1 MAQRRQRNK
10 KTERSAAFPKVGEP
24 SMSERVG
31 TRKEVAAVAVK
42 RGGETRPS
50 LRPTAAQKRYLSLG
64 LSPPGGKLPLFDR
77 NGAGIDRKTVESCI
91 AKGWAE
97 PWFGNPMKRDW
108 LVCKLTLAGY
118 AVLGTSPPAGEDPA

>member
-1 MAQRRQRNK
+1 MPLTDAINV
-10 KTERSAAFPKVGEP
+10 P
-24 SMSERVG
+24 
-31 TRKEVAAVAVK
+31 VK
-42 RGGETRPS
+42 RGQVARPS

-64 LSPPGGKLPLFDR
+64 LAQPGGKLPLFDR

-118 AVLGTSPPAGEDPA
+118 AVLGTPPPV